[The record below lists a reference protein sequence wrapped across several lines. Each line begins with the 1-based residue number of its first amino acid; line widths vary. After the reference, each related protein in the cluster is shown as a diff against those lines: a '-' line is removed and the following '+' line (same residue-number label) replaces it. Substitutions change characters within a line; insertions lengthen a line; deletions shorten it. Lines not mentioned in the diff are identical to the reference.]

1 MYILLFYAITETLYK
16 LHLSSDYYIL
26 IIDMIFQ
33 VKENSAF
40 GQIRLA
46 ELYKR
51 MKPVSSLECIST
63 I

>member
-1 MYILLFYAITETLYK
+1 MYILLFYEITEMLYK

-26 IIDMIFQ
+26 IIDTIFQ
-33 VKENSAF
+33 VKENSVF
-40 GQIRLA
+40 GQIRPT
-46 ELYKR
+46 ELYKW